1 MRMSTVA
8 FLCGCGLIVSACAK
22 VSVIPLDTNGN
33 ATFKAEG
40 MRYYMPRPYLLVM
53 RLPATSSQSGVTSE
67 TTRPNMGGRTSPPSI
82 IGPPPPGSIPPG
94 GPSPNKTDNGQ
105 PSGGPSSGG
114 QTPIT
119 DTSYQAVSDQYVAKL
134 IYLPDMSQPMAVTE
148 SPGLFGTVSMGA
160 SLQDGWM
167 LTSLQ
172 GSGDTKTA
180 ETIGAIAS
188 LVSSLQGGAAKPAAA
203 AKAPGA
209 LTPEEVNVLQP
220 QLLSAGLYDFMYRDG
235 TLAGMC
241 RLASFEQTPN
251 PPLTVLPFC
260 YQVSPAAAGSH

>member
-1 MRMSTVA
+1 
-8 FLCGCGLIVSACAK
+8 
-22 VSVIPLDTNGN
+22 
-33 ATFKAEG
+33 
-40 MRYYMPRPYLLVM
+40 MPRPYLLVM
-53 RLPATSSQSGVTSE
+53 RLPATGAQSGVTTD
-67 TTRPNMGGRTSPPSI
+67 TTRPNIGGRTSPPGT
-82 IGPPPPGSIPPG
+82 IGPPPPGSILPG
-94 GPSPNKTDNGQ
+94 APSNPKTDSGQ
-105 PSGGPSSGG
+105 SAGGPSSGG

-119 DTSYQAVSDQYVAKL
+119 DTSYQAVSDEYVAKL

-188 LVSSLQGGAAKPAAA
+188 LVSSLQGGAAKPPAA
-203 AKAPGA
+203 AKPPGG
-209 LTPEEVNVLQP
+209 LPEEVQVPQP
-220 QLLSAGLYDFMYRDG
+220 QLLSAGLYDFTYRSG
-235 TLAGMC
+235 TIGGMC

-251 PPLTVLPFC
+251 PPPTVLPFC
-260 YQVSPAAAGSH
+260 YQLSPVAAGSH